1 MNSLEHLFSRGFFL
15 KAKFHHICKSQG
27 FFFHS
32 SLYLKENQSII
43 LVQTTHRKKNE
54 GQQIKRS
61 SHCQQKSQQKNP
73 SGLTTELTSP
83 DIQKEFVQAAC
94 IKRDTATVP

>member
-1 MNSLEHLFSRGFFL
+1 MTFL
-15 KAKFHHICKSQG
+15 SPKI
-27 FFFHS
+27 FFFIHP
-32 SLYLKENQSII
+32 YTLKRTRAL

-61 SHCQQKSQQKNP
+61 LNSQQKSQQKNP
-73 SGLTTELTSP
+73 SALTTELTSP
-83 DIQKEFVQAAC
+83 HIQKEFVQAAC

>member
-1 MNSLEHLFSRGFFL
+1 MTFL
-15 KAKFHHICKSQG
+15 SPKI
-27 FFFHS
+27 FFFIHP
-32 SLYLKENQSII
+32 YTLKRTRAL

-61 SHCQQKSQQKNP
+61 PNCQQKNP
-73 SGLTTELTSP
+73 SGLTTELMSP
-83 DIQKEFVQAAC
+83 DTQKEFVQAAC